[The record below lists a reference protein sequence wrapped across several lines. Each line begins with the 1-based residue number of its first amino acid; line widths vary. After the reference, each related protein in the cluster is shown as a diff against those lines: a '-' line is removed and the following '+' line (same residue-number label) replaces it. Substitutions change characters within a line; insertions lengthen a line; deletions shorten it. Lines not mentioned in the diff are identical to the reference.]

1 MDSAEFEEKYY
12 KYKDVLFRIIF
23 TYVKNVDDAED
34 ILQDVFIKLYEHN
47 YYFETDEHE
56 KRWLIRVAVNRS
68 KNHLKLFWNKKRDLF
83 ENDLSNKFIQH
94 TEQQSEILQQVLN
107 LPQNVKGPMYLH
119 YYEGYTCKEIGEI
132 LKMKESAIKM
142 RLKKGR
148 ELLKMDLE

>member
-23 TYVKNVDDAED
+23 TYVKNINDTED
-34 ILQDVFIKLYEHN
+34 ILQDVFMKFYERN
-47 YYFETDEHE
+47 RYFETDEHE
-56 KRWLIRVAVNRS
+56 KRWLIRAAVNQS
-68 KNHLKLFWNKKRDLF
+68 KDHLKLFWNRKRDLF
-83 ENDLSNKFIQH
+83 DSELSNKFMED
-94 TEQQSEILQQVLN
+94 TSRKDEMLQKVLD

-132 LKMKESAIKM
+132 LKVKESTIKM

-148 ELLKMDLE
+148 DLLKMDLE